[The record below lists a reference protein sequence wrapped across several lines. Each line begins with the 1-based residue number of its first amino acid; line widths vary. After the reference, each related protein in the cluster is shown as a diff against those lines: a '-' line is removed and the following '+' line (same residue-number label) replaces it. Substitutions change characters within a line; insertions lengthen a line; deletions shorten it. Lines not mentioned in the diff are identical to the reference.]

1 MSTVTVQQQ
10 QQQQKPVIKN
20 TILPKIPQNHLPLV
34 HVLTS
39 RTDNDYDKVRLIS
52 NPFSLLISMFRKM
65 NHFNSR
71 RQLTFFSILIR

>member
-52 NPFSLLISMFRKM
+52 NPFRF
-65 NHFNSR
+65 
-71 RQLTFFSILIR
+71 